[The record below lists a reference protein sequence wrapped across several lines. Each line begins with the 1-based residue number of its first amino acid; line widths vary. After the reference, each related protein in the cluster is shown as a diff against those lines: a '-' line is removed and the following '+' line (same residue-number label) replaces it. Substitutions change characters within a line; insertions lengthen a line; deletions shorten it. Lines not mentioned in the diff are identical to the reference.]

1 MCTFSFKVQG
11 RQAYNKIPK
20 ASWNGP
26 EEKESTICG
35 PRDEILF
42 YNPIL
47 NRYCLSKA
55 VIFSYWNRRRHR
67 AIRSICINSKNC
79 MVEIPPVHIIYIKRI
94 FTLHAPSTWLG
105 LTMGATKPNVHTHL
119 PTDCAATLQVPAG
132 LHATLR
138 STAHSTVTATEASV
152 SSPCHAAVPASLVMS
167 ARQSWTIICCCWTVI
182 NPYGCYRLPERISCM
197 PLFGLPSFTFFLLFY
212 Y

>member
-1 MCTFSFKVQG
+1 MHQFKKLHG
-11 RQAYNKIPK
+11 RNSAGSYHIY
-20 ASWNGP
+20 
-26 EEKESTICG
+26 KEN
-35 PRDEILF
+35 F
-42 YNPIL
+42 YSA
-47 NRYCLSKA
+47 RSEYM
-55 VIFSYWNRRRHR
+55 
-67 AIRSICINSKNC
+67 IRIN
-79 MVEIPPVHIIYIKRI
+79 H
-94 FTLHAPSTWLG
+94 
-105 LTMGATKPNVHTHL
+105 MGATKPNVHTHL

-138 STAHSTVTATEASV
+138 CTAHSTVTATEASV